1 MATSEQGWC
10 REDGKGRE
18 IARIKGRPNVC
29 VDIVKILGAARFSTR
44 GDPFKPVNENK
55 RRCRSSPA
63 ASSAP
68 LFESY
73 GGISQR
79 GKVKMESKK
88 FYVTSLLIR

>member
-63 ASSAP
+63 ASSA
-68 LFESY
+68 LRKLRRDFTE
-73 GGISQR
+73 
-79 GKVKMESKK
+79 GKSENGE
-88 FYVTSLLIR
+88 